1 MKAVSKNKSKIN
13 VQDLKQILNRFGIS
27 QQEIKQ
33 ILEFGNPEDLLIDID
48 LFCNL
53 IKNVGR
59 KVKQI
64 EDELDSAEQFDPS
77 MVAQNIIE
85 DI

>member
-13 VQDLKQILNRFGIS
+13 VQDLKQILNRFVIS

-33 ILEFGNPEDLLIDID
+33 ILEFGNPEDQLIDID

-59 KVKQI
+59 QVKQI
-64 EDELDSAEQFDPS
+64 EDELDSAEHFDPS

-85 DI
+85 NI